1 MRSCQEGWNC
11 KVTSKGKTEPI
22 PRTHILVV
30 TDGESVN
37 GAYNDGNG
45 DNVFYKVT
53 FTEKCP
59 Y

>member
-1 MRSCQEGWNC
+1 MSEGWNC

-22 PRTHILVV
+22 PRAHILVV